1 MIFCKIFKHT
11 SFERHHT
18 KYVESCKILER
29 IWSYKVIKRIWTEID
44 SKLSLILRTILKRV
58 FYSHTWSSGCIAV
71 CCTCQWLFDW
81 SKWTSVNVADQ
92 EKPNK
97 ANSNSNIRIGTEAE
111 NVSFTSKNTTS
122 GKCELLCWGSVSLT
136 IIGKFSWTHLPL
148 FVINKSELNL
158 T

>member
-11 SFERHHT
+11 SFDHERHHT

-29 IWSYKVIKRIWTEID
+29 IWSYKIIKRIWTEID

-58 FYSHTWSSGCIAV
+58 FYSHTCSSGCIAV

-81 SKWTSVNVADQ
+81 SKWTGVYGGDQ

-136 IIGKFSWTHLPL
+136 ITGKF
-148 FVINKSELNL
+148 
-158 T
+158 